1 MVSHRS
7 RPRIIDAMD
16 TLTSALNICRLIAL
30 SKSQQVLVVNPG
42 SIFRSN
48 LDSNR
53 VPPCATPFSDPPTPQ
68 KILDSHDVFANLRFK
83 AQSSEIVGCAR
94 QTSCGKLYMELRR
107 ENTWTW
113 RFGEWQMDR
122 FSGWWTRNWWT
133 HRSMGFFLP
142 CWGIVSKG
150 FERWH
155 GINLNHLKSRLK
167 ILSSII

>member
-53 VPPCATPFSDPPTPQ
+53 VPPCAFLFQTPQ
-68 KILDSHDVFANLRFK
+68 TPKNLGFTWRFANLRFK

-107 ENTWTW
+107 ENTWIW

-133 HRSMGFFLP
+133 HRSMGFFFAVLGN
-142 CWGIVSKG
+142 CI
-150 FERWH
+150 ERIRKVAWH
-155 GINLNHLKSRLK
+155 QLKS
-167 ILSSII
+167 S